1 MIRLHR
7 SGGGKKPSIQISPMI
22 DMVFLLLI
30 FFIVCT
36 MYMTQQKGVSVELPE
51 GRGSL
56 QQKAELEVT
65 LPKDGTIWFQDHP
78 VTVEALVQEAAT
90 EAVKDPGRTVTVRAD
105 KEISYGRVMG
115 ILGELKRAGLKD
127 FSLSVSAGENHGKI

>member
-7 SGGGKKPSIQISPMI
+7 SGEGKKPSIQICPMI

-36 MYMTQQKGVSVELPE
+36 MYMTQQKGVPVELPE

-65 LPKDGTIWFQDHP
+65 LPKDGTIWFQDRP
-78 VTVEALVQEAAT
+78 VTVEALVQEAAA

>member
-7 SGGGKKPSIQISPMI
+7 SGEGKKPSIQISPMI

-36 MYMTQQKGVSVELPE
+36 MYMTQQKGVPVELPE

-78 VTVEALVQEAAT
+78 VTVEALVQEAAA

-105 KEISYGRVMG
+105 KEISYGRVMS

>member
-7 SGGGKKPSIQISPMI
+7 SREGKRPSIQISPMI

-36 MYMTQQKGVSVELPE
+36 MYMTQQKGVPVELPE
-51 GRGSL
+51 GRGTL
-56 QQKAELEVT
+56 QQKATLEVT

-78 VTVEALVQEAAT
+78 VTVEALVREASE
-90 EAVKDPGRTVTVRAD
+90 EAGKDPEQMVNLRAD
-105 KEISYGRVMG
+105 KEVSYGRVMG

-127 FSLSVSAGENHGKI
+127 FSLSVSTGEDHGKN

>member
-7 SGGGKKPSIQISPMI
+7 SGEGKKPSIQISPMI

-36 MYMTQQKGVSVELPE
+36 MYMTQQKGVPVELPE

-78 VTVEALVQEAAT
+78 VTVEALVQEAAA

>member
-7 SGGGKKPSIQISPMI
+7 SGGGKKPSVQISPMI

-36 MYMTQQKGVSVELPE
+36 MYMTQQKGVPVELPE
-51 GRGSL
+51 GRGTL
-56 QQKAELEVT
+56 QQKADLEVT

-78 VTVEALVQEAAT
+78 VTLEALVREAAA
-90 EAVKDPGRTVTVRAD
+90 EAGKDPGRTVTLRAD
-105 KEISYGRVMG
+105 KEVSYGRVMG
-115 ILGELKRAGLKD
+115 ILGELKQAGLKD
-127 FSLSVSAGENHGKI
+127 FSLSVSTGENHGKI

>member
-1 MIRLHR
+1 
-7 SGGGKKPSIQISPMI
+7 MI

-36 MYMTQQKGVSVELPE
+36 MYMTQQKGVPVELPE

-56 QQKAELEVT
+56 QQKAGLEVT

-78 VTVEALVQEAAT
+78 VTVEALVQEAAA